1 MVTFLGLNDKRY
13 LMTRSAT
20 ITRTTKETD
29 INLTLNL
36 DGTGKTDI
44 KTGIGFF
51 DHMLEQLGKHSLIDL
66 EIKVTGDLHID
77 AHHTVEDTGIALG
90 QALKEAL
97 GDKTGITRY
106 GHAYL
111 PMDEVLSRVALDF
124 SGRPFLVF
132 KAKFTLDRI
141 GEEMET
147 ELFREFFQA
156 IASAGGI
163 TLHAENLYGENNHH
177 IAESLFK
184 ALAKAL
190 RMAVSKDPRA
200 ENQLPST
207 KGLL

>member
-1 MVTFLGLNDKRY
+1 MDRVASVTRKTN
-13 LMTRSAT
+13 
-20 ITRTTKETD
+20 ETQ
-29 INLTLNL
+29 ISLEINL
-36 DGTGKTDI
+36 DGTGQTDI

-66 EIKVTGDLHID
+66 KINIKGDLHID

-90 QALKEAL
+90 QALKDAL
-97 GDKTGITRY
+97 GDKRGITRY

-124 SGRPFLVF
+124 SGRPFLIF
-132 KAKFTLDRI
+132 KAKFPLDRI

-156 IASAGGI
+156 LASSGCM
-163 TLHAENLYGENNHH
+163 TLHAENLYGDNTHH

-190 RMAVSKDPRA
+190 KMAVAIDPRISDH
-200 ENQLPST
+200 LPST